1 MKLKKEY
8 LPHQAMGEYM
18 LIPTGEAEFKGLVKG
33 NETFGLIL
41 DCLQKDVTEATI
53 TERLTEVYDGVT
65 PEKAESDVHK
75 VIERLRGIG
84 ALEE

>member
-8 LPHQAMGEYM
+8 LPHKAMGEYM

-41 DCLQKDVTEATI
+41 DCLQEDVTEAAI
-53 TERLTEVYDGVT
+53 AERLTEVYDGVT
-65 PEKAESDVHK
+65 PEKAESDVRK